1 LPIRLPNGDHA
12 LACFSGSIH
21 FSPNFIISEVLCVP
35 NFSINL
41 LSVSKLVQVSNYSV
55 SFHASYCTIQDQLSQ
70 KMIGFAKAIDGLY
83 YLRLSDKVVH
93 ASITTATTHTQT
105 IPKAALWHFRLGY
118 LCSNKMLALHSRYSH
133 LC

>member
-1 LPIRLPNGDHA
+1 
-12 LACFSGSIH
+12 
-21 FSPNFIISEVLCVP
+21 
-35 NFSINL
+35 
-41 LSVSKLVQVSNYSV
+41 
-55 SFHASYCTIQDQLSQ
+55 
-70 KMIGFAKAIDGLY
+70 MIGFAKAIDGLY